1 MKTKKRAL
9 IDSWISAV
17 FCLVLLVGVTF
28 AWFTTGTYIKA
39 DMVQAGEMEVE
50 FVDENGTAM
59 QSKKLKWL
67 TSNINYWEPGCTYYT
82 EPFTVKNAGDLYF
95 KYKLSI
101 EGFTGDEELLEVI
114 DFHIYKYD
122 TKTKKVLT
130 DKAYE
135 GVEVAHKNLDL
146 GETYVLA
153 GTMSADAGNEY
164 QGMKLRNA
172 TVVLKA
178 TQISGNEY
186 ADVTIDNSG
195 ELDLSTATPVAN
207 FADFKAAI
215 AAATEENPAM
225 IVLTDNIEVGETIK
239 VQAPVNI
246 YSFTD
251 NTITLSAAKT
261 LFEIKETGSLYM
273 EGITVTATEGLK
285 TASILVKAYS
295 DMELRDC
302 AIENIQAVNA
312 SGSYS
317 TLIQAYK
324 EADINLIN
332 TTIQNNGCLYV
343 IYDQKTDSE
352 NDRVGTAVTN
362 LQYCNIINN
371 TIGSR
376 MFYIYTAY
384 SVAGGSISGN
394 TVVNTIF
401 QLQGDKAAK
410 LDLRYVTMKN
420 NTITGTQA
428 AIAWVRDYATMTIR
442 EGTLIEGN
450 TASLSYGNIKVATK
464 GILNVEGGTIKPIT
478 GNGNFLNNQ
487 TTDNFTGLVNDQGK
501 GTVTISKDAMI
512 EGTHSGLDGYT
523 SGSKWPAN

>member
-9 IDSWISAV
+9 IDSWISAA

-59 QSKKLKWL
+59 KSKKLKWM
-67 TSNINYWEPGCTYYT
+67 TKNINYWEPGCTYYT
-82 EPFTVKNAGDLYF
+82 EPFTVKNNGDLYF
-95 KYKLSI
+95 KYKLSV

-135 GVEVAHKNLDL
+135 GVEIAHMNLDM

-153 GTMSADAGNEY
+153 GTMDKEAGNKY

-178 TQISGNEY
+178 TQISAQEY
-186 ADVTIDNSG
+186 ADITIDNSG
-195 ELDLSTATPVAN
+195 ELDLTTATQVAN
-207 FADFKAAI
+207 FTQFKAAI

-225 IVLTDNIEVGETIK
+225 IVLMDNIEVAETMKIE
-239 VQAPVNI
+239 APVQI
-246 YSFTD
+246 YSFE
-251 NTITLSAAKT
+251 NHAITLTEAKT

-273 EGITVTATEGLK
+273 EGVTVTAKDGLK

-295 DMELRDC
+295 DLELRNC
-302 AIENIQAVNA
+302 TIENIQAV
-312 SGSYS
+312 SSTGSYS

-324 EADINLIN
+324 ESNINLIN

-343 IYDQKTDSE
+343 IYDQKSSSA
-352 NDRVGTAVTN
+352 NDRVATAVTN

-371 TIGSR
+371 TINSR
-376 MFYIYTAY
+376 MFYIYSAY
-384 SVAGGSISGN
+384 SVLGGSISGN

-401 QLQGDKAAK
+401 QLQGDAAAK

-420 NTITGTQA
+420 NKTTGTQA
-428 AIAWVRDYATMTIR
+428 AIAWVRDYATMTIH
-442 EGTLIEGN
+442 EGTVIEGN

-464 GILNVEGGTIKPIT
+464 GILNISGGTIKPIT
-478 GNGNFLNNQ
+478 GNGNFLDNN
-487 TTDNFTGLVNDQGK
+487 TADDYTGIVNDQGK
-501 GTVTISKDAMI
+501 GTVTISKDAVI
-512 EGTHSGLDGYT
+512 EGKNAGLEGYT
-523 SGSKWPAN
+523 SGMKWPAN